1 MQFIDLGA
9 QRERIGD
16 RLKAAI
22 DRVIEDG
29 RYILGPE
36 VAEFEA
42 KLAAYVGVK
51 HCVACANGTDALLLP
66 LYASGIGPGDA
77 VFVPSFTFA
86 ATAEVVALA
95 KAEPVFVDVDPNTY
109 NIDIDSLEAAVAMIK
124 AEGRLKPKAI
134 IPVDLFGLGAD
145 YDAIMA
151 IAEREN
157 LLVIEDAAQAI
168 GGSVGDR
175 MCGSFGHVGATSF
188 YPAKPLGC
196 YGDGGAMFTNDDA
209 LAEKLRSFAFHGKG
223 ETQYDNIH
231 VGLNSRLDTLQA
243 AILIEKLAIL
253 EEEMAARQAVAQ
265 RYAEGLGDV
274 VKVAQVPAGSRS
286 AWAQYAIETPA
297 RDALKAHLHASGIP
311 SMIYYV
317 KPLHRQVA
325 YRHFPQAP
333 GGLAVSEA
341 LPERILSLPM
351 HPYLGAD
358 DQDRIIATIRNF
370 VGSNS
375 ARLAAE

>member
-9 QRERIGD
+9 QRERIRD
-16 RLKAAI
+16 RLRAAI
-22 DRVIEDG
+22 DRVVDDG

-36 VAEFEA
+36 VAEFENQ
-42 KLAAYVGVK
+42 LAAYVGVK
-51 HCVACANGTDALLLP
+51 HVVACANGTDALLLP

-95 KAEPVFVDVDPNTY
+95 KAEPVFVDVDEDTY
-109 NIDIDSLEAAVAMIK
+109 NIDIASLEAAIAMVK
-124 AEGRLKPKAI
+124 KEGRLTPRAI

-145 YDAIMA
+145 YAAMSE

-168 GGSVGDR
+168 GGSVQGR
-175 MCGSFGHVGATSF
+175 MCGAFGSVGATSF

-196 YGDGGAMFTNDDA
+196 YGDGGAMFTNDDEMA
-209 LAEKLRSFAFHGKG
+209 AKLRSFAFHGKG

-253 EEEMAARQAVAQ
+253 EDEMVARQAVAE
-265 RYAEGLGDV
+265 RYRGALHNL
-274 VKVAQVPAGSRS
+274 VKTAHVPEGSRS
-286 AWAQYAIETPA
+286 AWAQYAIETPY
-297 RDALKAHLHASGIP
+297 RDELKAHLQEQGIP
-311 SMIYYV
+311 SVIYYV
-317 KPLHRQVA
+317 KPLHEQVA
-325 YRHFPQAP
+325 YRHYPVTP
-333 GGLAVSEA
+333 GGLPVSES
-341 LPERILSLPM
+341 LPKRILCLPM
-351 HPYLGAD
+351 HPYLTVE
-358 DQDRIIATIRNF
+358 DQDRIVGAIRSF
-370 VGSNS
+370 IETKT
-375 ARLAAE
+375 AQAAE

>member
-9 QRERIGD
+9 QRDRIRD

-22 DRVIEDG
+22 DQVVDDG
-29 RYILGPE
+29 RYILGPQ
-36 VAEFEA
+36 VAEFEN

-66 LYASGIGPGDA
+66 LLASGVGPGDA

-95 KAEPVFVDVDPNTY
+95 KAEPVFVDVDPQTY
-109 NIDIDSLEAAVAMIK
+109 NIDIASLEAAIAMIK
-124 AEGRLKPKAI
+124 AEGRLKPRAI
-134 IPVDLFGLGAD
+134 IPVDLFGLAAD
-145 YDAIMA
+145 YDAIME
-151 IAEREN
+151 IAAREN

-168 GGSVGDR
+168 GGSLDGK
-175 MCGSFGHVGATSF
+175 MCGAFGTVGATSF

-209 LAEKLRSFAFHGKG
+209 FAQKLRSFAFHGKG

-253 EEEMAARQAVAQ
+253 EDEMEARQIVAK

-274 VKVAQVPAGSRS
+274 VKAAGLADGGRS
-286 AWAQYAIETPA
+286 AWAQYAIETPR
-297 RDALKAHLHASGIP
+297 RDELKVHLQENGIP
-311 SMIYYV
+311 SVIYYV
-317 KPLHRQVA
+317 KPLHQQIA
-325 YRHFPQAP
+325 YRDYPVAP
-333 GGLAVSEA
+333 GGLPVSEA
-341 LPERILSLPM
+341 LPEKILCLPM
-351 HPYLGAD
+351 HPYLSEE
-358 DQDRIIATIRNF
+358 DQDRIISTIRNF
-370 VGSNS
+370 IGSN
-375 ARLAAE
+375 ATQVAAE